1 MSEGSINLIFD
12 KEQIKKGISEDN
24 YIDYY
29 NHVSQR
35 LLYRARGNVPTAESR
50 KEVLYVRD
58 MSGKYLE
65 HFQFSVYKGE
75 CLVIQSLDTR
85 MYNEFLEILEKEAGS
100 KMLNMLVEGKKVS
113 DYRTR
118 KNRIYERRG
127 NPDDAF

>member
-1 MSEGSINLIFD
+1 
-12 KEQIKKGISEDN
+12 
-24 YIDYY
+24 
-29 NHVSQR
+29 
-35 LLYRARGNVPTAESR
+35 
-50 KEVLYVRD
+50 

-85 MYNEFLEILEKEAGS
+85 MYNEFLEILEKEGGF
-100 KMLNMLVEGKKVS
+100 KEVDMLVEGKKS
-113 DYRTR
+113 IRLPDK

>member
-58 MSGKYLE
+58 MSGKYLD

-85 MYNEFLEILEKEAGS
+85 MYNEFLEILEKAGS
-100 KMLNMLVEGKKVS
+100 KMLTCLSRVKKYQITGQEKS
-113 DYRTR
+113 HL
-118 KNRIYERRG
+118 
-127 NPDDAF
+127 